1 MADEDEAPASSVVVD
16 RSEGFGERLLGSLLD
31 RAHRM
36 PPHMIAPLIAQEIAI
51 IGGRDVEVLL
61 QDYDQMTLVPLP
73 GERLLVG
80 TPQPIDGSFAGRA
93 FQTDMSVERP
103 QDDGVR
109 IFVPLLDG
117 TDRVGVLAFTLDAV
131 DDHDRRLTRRLAG
144 LVADML
150 VTKSMYTDRFFQ
162 ARRRQPM
169 SLSAE
174 MQWQLLPP
182 LMMTTPQ
189 VAVAGALEPAYDV
202 AGDSF
207 DYALNDNILHLAM
220 IDAMG
225 HGLDAAVMATLA
237 VSAYRHARRFDVGLD
252 GLYAVMDAAV
262 SAQFAPD
269 HFVTAQMARLDVG
282 SGRLQWVNA
291 GHPAPLLLRG
301 HRVVAALDGP
311 TTLPVGF
318 GGATPVIT
326 ERALERGDRVLF
338 FTDGLIEEHLDG
350 GELFGEPRLRD
361 LIERAGQ
368 DGGPVQETVRRLSHS
383 LMLKRGGVTSDDA
396 TLLLLEWRGGTA
408 DHLAVVEEP
417 AALGELSQRPE
428 LEAAVVAFRTAA
440 ARRT

>member
-1 MADEDEAPASSVVVD
+1 MDEHGSSESSRVVD
-16 RSEGFGERLLGSLLD
+16 RSEGFGEQLLGSLLD

-36 PPHMIAPLIAQEIAI
+36 PPHMIAPLIEQEIAI
-51 IGGRDVEVLL
+51 IGGRHVEVLL

-73 GERLLVG
+73 GPRLVVG
-80 TPQPIDGSFAGRA
+80 DPQPIDDSTAGRA
-93 FQTDMSVERP
+93 FQTDVTIEEAQS
-103 QDDGVR
+103 DGVR
-109 IFVPLLDG
+109 LFVPLLDG
-117 TDRVGVLAFTLDAV
+117 TDRVGVLAFTLDSV
-131 DDHDRRLTRRLAG
+131 DEHDRRLTRRLAG

-150 VTKSMYTDRFFQ
+150 ITKSMYTDRFFQ

-225 HGLDAAVMATLA
+225 HGLNAAVMATVA
-237 VSAYRHARRFDVGLD
+237 MGAYRHARRLDVGLD
-252 GLYAVMDAAV
+252 GLYAAMDAAITG
-262 SAQFAPD
+262 QFGAD
-269 HFVTAQMARLDVG
+269 RFVTAQMARLNVE
-282 SGRLQWVNA
+282 SGLLEWVNA
-291 GHPAPLLLRG
+291 GHPAPILLRG
-301 HRVVAALDGP
+301 RRVVAELESP

-326 ERALERGDRVLF
+326 TRTLERGDRVLF
-338 FTDGLIEEHLDG
+338 FTDGVVEEDRSSGVGTGEARLTHLIQQIGDG
-350 GELFGEPRLRD
+350 QE
-361 LIERAGQ
+361 
-368 DGGPVQETVRRLSHS
+368 PVQETVRILSRA
-383 LMLKRGGVTSDDA
+383 LMDERGGVTTDDA

-408 DHLAVVEEP
+408 DYLAP
-417 AALGELSQRPE
+417 TNDALSGNR
-428 LEAAVVAFRTAA
+428 
-440 ARRT
+440 